1 MCECVHRCRQRAFPP
16 RPSPQPAP
24 NCVAQHPDKNS
35 PPSPVRA
42 VRAVIALLS
51 CRERKNE
58 TTNCCSALGP
68 FLLLLHEVLEQCS
81 KRPFPEEEESDIL
94 VLPFFQGTKPHFPQ
108 GLHIPFPNTGAIS
121 GINVMTS
128 GSGFV
133 FIAMNLKF
141 HTESALCHISRGT
154 IPGPSEAPVEKIAI
168 STLLVF
174 SPSGGPEVFTRIRL
188 AVLVTRPSYS
198 SPLI

>member
-1 MCECVHRCRQRAFPP
+1 
-16 RPSPQPAP
+16 
-24 NCVAQHPDKNS
+24 
-35 PPSPVRA
+35 
-42 VRAVIALLS
+42 
-51 CRERKNE
+51 
-58 TTNCCSALGP
+58 
-68 FLLLLHEVLEQCS
+68 
-81 KRPFPEEEESDIL
+81 
-94 VLPFFQGTKPHFPQ
+94 
-108 GLHIPFPNTGAIS
+108 
-121 GINVMTS
+121 MTS